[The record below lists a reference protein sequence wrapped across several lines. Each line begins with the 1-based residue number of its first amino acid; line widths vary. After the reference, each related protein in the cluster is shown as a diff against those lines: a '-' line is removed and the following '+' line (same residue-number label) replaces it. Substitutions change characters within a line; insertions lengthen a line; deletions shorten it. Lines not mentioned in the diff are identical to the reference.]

1 MATSISDI
9 TNSTSLDGLMKNV
22 YLPTMQ
28 TIAYDDT
35 SFSDMIKSRTDV
47 VTGGGNQI
55 VHFST
60 LQRAEGVGAFGE
72 GGDFVTNVP
81 VKGKQQNENV
91 KFLNAYIA
99 LTGPVIKAANEGKK
113 AAIDIVTQSFSS
125 NMRAFKNDI
134 DRQFM
139 GDGSGRLARVSAID
153 TGTSKMT
160 VTQTSFPL
168 APFNADMFMPQGT
181 RFGCATFDASG
192 IDSSGPAN
200 SGSGTFGFIVSN
212 VDSRDLSAGTAI
224 LSITDSSGGAYSGAG
239 SHNIAVGDFCFRERS
254 YYDTAAAQAYLFSVC
269 RETNGVMNLISD
281 GLSNSETSSNYLT
294 EWGLTRTSFSNLQ
307 SVMTDFQNA
316 ELDEENLL
324 SFMINLQYSRQAKPN
339 LLLTTPSAEAKYFS
353 QKVGDRRFNNVGPMD
368 FVGGFTRMGIQFG
381 SWQLILTSLAALPKG
396 NLIVMD
402 TNDFAFAQNAD
413 IHYTVG
419 DGGGILQQSHTG
431 DNKFAAMVHYV
442 NLVCFDEYRQGKGY
456 NVAQ

>member
-1 MATSISDI
+1 MATAITDL

-28 TIAYDDT
+28 TIAYDDDT
-35 SFSDMIKSRTDV
+35 FTQLIKARTDV

-55 VHFST
+55 VHFVT
-60 LQRAEGVGAFGE
+60 LQRAEAVGSQGE
-72 GGDFVTNVP
+72 GGDFHTNVP
-81 VKGKQQNENV
+81 VKGKQYGENV
-91 KFLNAYIA
+91 KYLSAYVS
-99 LTGPVIKAANEGKK
+99 LTGPVIAAANEGKK
-113 AAIDIVTQSFSS
+113 AAIDIVTQSFDS
-125 NMRAFKNDI
+125 NMRAFKNDL

-139 GDGSGRLARVSAID
+139 GDGSGRLARVSAIN

-168 APFNADMFMPQGT
+168 APFNADMFLPQGT
-181 RFGCATFDASG
+181 RFHVATFDSSG
-192 IDSSGPAN
+192 IDASGPAN
-200 SGSGTFGFIVSN
+200 SGSGTFGFIVTN

-224 LSITDSSGGAYSGAG
+224 LSITDTSGNAYSGAG
-239 SHNIAVGDFCFRERS
+239 SHDIAAGDFCYRERA

-269 RETNGVMNLISD
+269 RDTNGVMNLISD
-281 GLSNSETSSNYLT
+281 GASNSETSSNYLT

-307 SVMTDFQNA
+307 SLMNDFQSA

-339 LLLTTPSAEAKYFS
+339 LLLTTPKAENKYFS
-353 QKVGDRRFNNVGPMD
+353 NKIGDRRFNNVGPMD
-368 FVGGFTRMGIQFG
+368 FVGGFTRMGIQMG
-381 SWQLILTSLAALPKG
+381 SWQLILSSLAALPKG

-402 TNDFAFAQNAD
+402 TNQFAFAQNAPL
-413 IHYTVG
+413 HYVVG

-431 DNKFAAMVHYV
+431 DNKFAAMVQYV

-456 NVAQ
+456 SVAE